1 MEFEQIR
8 DNDKLT
14 IKIKGRIDADNAE
27 ELEQGV
33 LDSLDGVNELTFDM
47 KDVEYV
53 ASAGLRVILIA
64 KKAMGTDKSFKV
76 INVRDEVME
85 IFEMVGFLDI
95 IDFG

>member
-8 DNDKLT
+8 DNDKLM

-53 ASAGLRVILIA
+53 ASAGLRVILIT